1 MNLKTLA
8 QAREAVAGLEARIVE
23 LEALQA
29 KAELAD
35 AAALALTEAQAAF
48 EVERASFNDHLKQI
62 SEAKALLELS
72 LETEKAAVAES
83 KARISEL
90 EASAQSAEARAREI
104 LGNAGGKPLA
114 VDSAE
119 LETRSIS
126 ELANEVNEAAKSKD
140 QARLA
145 SAYAAF
151 SKARKQK

>member
-48 EVERASFNDHLKQI
+48 EVERASFNDHFKQI

-72 LETEKAAVAES
+72 LENEKAAVAES

-90 EASAQSAEARAREI
+90 EASAQSAEARPPEI
-104 LGNAGGKPLA
+104 
-114 VDSAE
+114 
-119 LETRSIS
+119 
-126 ELANEVNEAAKSKD
+126 
-140 QARLA
+140 
-145 SAYAAF
+145 
-151 SKARKQK
+151 